1 MNGVTFEVNGVSKN
15 SDTDFDMIMEPVDI
29 PFPEIKTKYVEK
41 EFGDGSIDL
50 TDADGN
56 VYYKDR
62 KFTLKFIV
70 QNKALYKAKLN
81 ALSAFLHGQKV
92 KMTFWY
98 EQEYYYVGRLQIN
111 NYKSNEYIGE
121 IDVDVQV
128 RPYKYKQNKTIIT
141 TISGDEFYHVVCT
154 NDRMKV
160 VPSFKCSGDGQLKFN
175 DNVYSLNS
183 NVETIFPNVKFA
195 YGNNDIYLKG
205 SGMTW
210 EIKYQEGAI

>member
-1 MNGVTFEVNGVSKN
+1 MNGVTFEINGIAKN

-98 EQEYYYVGRLQIN
+98 EQEYYYIGRLQIN

-128 RPYKYKQNKTIIT
+128 RPYKYKQDVTVKNESSTAEYVKYTY
-141 TISGDEFYHVVCT
+141 S
-154 NDRMKV
+154 NDRMPA
-160 VPSFKCSGDGQLKFN
+160 VPTFKCSGEGQLKFN
-175 DNVYSLNS
+175 NNEYSLSANTE
-183 NVETIFPNVKFA
+183 VIFPNVIFKN
-195 YGNNDIYLKG
+195 GNNDIYIKG
-205 SGMTW
+205 DGMTW